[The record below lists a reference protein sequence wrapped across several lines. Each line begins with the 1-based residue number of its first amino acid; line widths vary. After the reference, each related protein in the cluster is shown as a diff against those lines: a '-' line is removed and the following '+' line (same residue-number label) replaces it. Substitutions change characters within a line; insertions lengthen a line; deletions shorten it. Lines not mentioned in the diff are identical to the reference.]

1 MDNLGL
7 ATGEIFLLCAICVIL
22 IGDLYVRE
30 NQRPLAYLLAQVS
43 LIGTLLITWSV
54 APESGSATAFGGS
67 FVMDQMSVVCKTWI
81 LVVSIGVFLYSRDY
95 VNSRNITNGE
105 YYTLALCGV
114 LGMMIMVSSSTMLT
128 LYLGLELLSLSLY
141 ALVALNRKD
150 ARSSEAAMKY
160 FVLGALASGALLYG
174 ISMIYGATGSLH
186 FSAISAELATDAD
199 STAAVFGLAFLVVG
213 IAFKFG
219 AAPFHMWV
227 PDVYDGA
234 PTSVTLYISS
244 APKIAAFALAMRFL
258 VDGLETAHSNWQG
271 MLIILSLLSIA
282 LGNVIAIAQVSIKR
296 MLAYSTIS
304 HVGFILLGILS
315 GSEQGYSASMFY
327 AITYA
332 FTSMGAFGIILALD
346 RAGARTGE
354 EVQLLTDLRG
364 LFRRNPVY
372 AAVMMLLLVSMA
384 GVPPT
389 VGFYAKLAV
398 LGAVVQAELVWL
410 AVVAV
415 VFSVVGA
422 FYYLRVIKYM
432 FFDDPAETQPVLAA
446 FDVKVGLAINGAAIL
461 LFGVFPG
468 LIMAACVAAFGS

>member
-7 ATGEIFLLCAICVIL
+7 ATPEIFLLCAICVIL

-30 NQRPLAYLLAQVS
+30 DQRPLAYLLAQVS
-43 LIGTLLITWSV
+43 LIGTLLLTWSI
-54 APESGSATAFGGS
+54 APETGSATAFGGS

-81 LVVSIGVFLYSRDY
+81 LAVSIGVFLYSRDY
-95 VNSRNITNGE
+95 INSRNITNGE

-150 ARSSEAAMKY
+150 VRSSEAAMKY

-186 FSAISAELATDAD
+186 FDAISNALATDAD

-213 IAFKFG
+213 IGFKFG

-227 PDVYDGA
+227 PDVYEGA

-258 VDGLETAHSNWQG
+258 VDGLENAHSNWQG
-271 MLIILSLLSIA
+271 MLIILSVMSIV

-332 FTSMGAFGIILALD
+332 FTSMGAFGIILAMD
-346 RAGARTGE
+346 RVGAD
-354 EVQLLTDLRG
+354 VQLLTDLRG

-398 LGAVVQAELVWL
+398 LSAVVQADLVWL

-415 VFSVVGA
+415 IFSVVGA

-432 FFDDPAETQPVLAA
+432 FFDEPAETQPVLAA
-446 FDVKVGLAINGAAIL
+446 FDVKVGLSINGAAIL

-468 LIMAACVAAFGS
+468 LIMAACVAAFSG

>member
-7 ATGEIFLLCAICVIL
+7 ATPEIFLLCAICVIL

-30 NQRPLAYLLAQVS
+30 DQRPLAYLLAQVS
-43 LIGTLLITWSV
+43 LIGTLLLTWSI
-54 APESGSATAFGGS
+54 APETGGATAFGGS

-81 LVVSIGVFLYSRDY
+81 LAVSIGVFLYSRDY

-150 ARSSEAAMKY
+150 VRSSEAAMKY

-186 FSAISAELATDAD
+186 FNAISTALATDAD

-213 IAFKFG
+213 IGFKFG

-258 VDGLETAHSNWQG
+258 VDGLENAHSNWQG
-271 MLIILSLLSIA
+271 MLIILSLMSIV

-332 FTSMGAFGIILALD
+332 FTSMGAFGIILAMD
-346 RAGARTGE
+346 RVGAD
-354 EVQLLTDLRG
+354 VQLLTDLRG

-372 AAVMMLLLVSMA
+372 ALVMMLLLVSMA
-384 GVPPT
+384 GVPPM

-398 LGAVVQAELVWL
+398 LSAVVQADLVWL

-415 VFSVVGA
+415 IFSVVGA

-432 FFDDPAETQPVLAA
+432 FFDEPAETQPVLAA
-446 FDVKVGLAINGAAIL
+446 VDVKVGLSINGAAVL

-468 LIMAACVAAFGS
+468 LIMAACVAAFSG

>member
-1 MDNLGL
+1 
-7 ATGEIFLLCAICVIL
+7 
-22 IGDLYVRE
+22 
-30 NQRPLAYLLAQVS
+30 
-43 LIGTLLITWSV
+43 
-54 APESGSATAFGGS
+54 
-67 FVMDQMSVVCKTWI
+67 
-81 LVVSIGVFLYSRDY
+81 
-95 VNSRNITNGE
+95 
-105 YYTLALCGV
+105 
-114 LGMMIMVSSSTMLT
+114 MLT

-186 FSAISAELATDAD
+186 FNAISTALATDAD

-213 IAFKFG
+213 IGFKFG

-258 VDGLETAHSNWQG
+258 VDGLENAHSNWQG
-271 MLIILSLLSIA
+271 MLIILSLMSIV

-332 FTSMGAFGIILALD
+332 FTSMGAFGIILAMD
-346 RAGARTGE
+346 RVGAD
-354 EVQLLTDLRG
+354 VQLLTDLRG

-372 AAVMMLLLVSMA
+372 ALVMMLLLVSMA
-384 GVPPT
+384 GVPPM

-398 LGAVVQAELVWL
+398 LSAVVQADLVWL

-415 VFSVVGA
+415 IFSVVGA

-432 FFDDPAETQPVLAA
+432 FFDEPAETQPVLAA
-446 FDVKVGLAINGAAIL
+446 FDVKVGLSINGAAVL

-468 LIMAACVAAFGS
+468 LIMAACVAAFSG

>member
-22 IGDLYVRE
+22 VGDLYVRE
-30 NQRPLAYLLAQVS
+30 DQRPLAYLLAQVS
-43 LIGTLLITWSV
+43 LVGTLLLTWSV

-67 FVMDQMSVVCKTWI
+67 FVMDQMSNVCKTWI

-114 LGMMIMVSSSTMLT
+114 LGMMIMVSSNTMLT

-141 ALVALNRKD
+141 ALVALNRTD

-174 ISMIYGATGSLH
+174 ISMIYGATGNLH
-186 FSAISAELATDAD
+186 FSDISRALTSESD

-213 IAFKFG
+213 IGFKFG

-258 VDGLETAHSNWQG
+258 VDGLESAHSNWQG
-271 MLIILSLLSIA
+271 MLIILSVLSIA
-282 LGNVIAIAQVSIKR
+282 LGNVIALAQVSIKR

-332 FTSMGAFGIILALD
+332 FTSMGAFGIILAMD
-346 RAGARTGE
+346 RIGAD
-354 EVQLLTDLRG
+354 VQLLTDLRG

-372 AAVMMLLLVSMA
+372 AGVMMLLLVSMA

-398 LGAVVQAELVWL
+398 LGAVVQADLVWL

-415 VFSVVGA
+415 IFSVVGA

-432 FFDDPAETQPVLAA
+432 FFDEPAETQPVLAA
-446 FDVKVGLAINGAAIL
+446 FDVKVGLTINGAAIL

-468 LIMAACVAAFGS
+468 LIMAACVAAFGG

>member
-1 MDNLGL
+1 MDNIGL

-30 NQRPLAYLLAQVS
+30 DQRPLAYLLAQVS
-43 LIGTLLITWSV
+43 LIGTLLLTWSV

-67 FVMDQMSVVCKTWI
+67 FVVDQMSNVCKTWI

-95 VNSRNITNGE
+95 VNSRNITSGE

-174 ISMIYGATGSLH
+174 ISMIYGATGSLQ
-186 FSAISAELATDAD
+186 FDAISAALATDAD

-213 IAFKFG
+213 IGFKFG

-271 MLIILSLLSIA
+271 MLIILSVMSIV

-315 GSEQGYSASMFY
+315 GSDQGYSASMFY

-332 FTSMGAFGIILALD
+332 FTSMGAFGIILAMD
-346 RAGARTGE
+346 RVGADIH
-354 EVQLLTDLRG
+354 LLTDLRG

-372 AAVMMLLLVSMA
+372 AGVMMLLLVSMA

-398 LGAVVQAELVWL
+398 LGAVVQADLVWL

-432 FFDDPAETQPVLAA
+432 FFDEPAEAQPVLAA
-446 FDVKVGLAINGAAIL
+446 FDVKVGLTINGAAIL

-468 LIMAACVAAFGS
+468 LIMAACVAAFSA

>member
-7 ATGEIFLLCAICVIL
+7 ATPEIFLLCAICVIL

-30 NQRPLAYLLAQVS
+30 DQRPLAYLLAQVS
-43 LIGTLLITWSV
+43 LIGTLLLTWSI
-54 APESGSATAFGGS
+54 APETGGATAFGGS

-81 LVVSIGVFLYSRDY
+81 LAVSIGVFLYSRDY

-160 FVLGALASGALLYG
+160 FVLGALASGALLNG

-186 FSAISAELATDAD
+186 FNAISTALATDAD

-213 IAFKFG
+213 IGFKFG

-258 VDGLETAHSNWQG
+258 VDGLENAHSNWQG
-271 MLIILSLLSIA
+271 MLIILSLMSIV

-332 FTSMGAFGIILALD
+332 FTSMGAFGIILAMD
-346 RAGARTGE
+346 RVGAD
-354 EVQLLTDLRG
+354 VQLLTDLRG

-372 AAVMMLLLVSMA
+372 ALVMMLLLVSMA
-384 GVPPT
+384 GVPPM

-398 LGAVVQAELVWL
+398 LSAVVQADLVWL

-415 VFSVVGA
+415 IFSVVGA

-432 FFDDPAETQPVLAA
+432 FFDEPAETQPVLAA
-446 FDVKVGLAINGAAIL
+446 FDVKVGLSINGAAVL

-468 LIMAACVAAFGS
+468 LIMAACVAAFSG

>member
-1 MDNLGL
+1 MDNLSL

-30 NQRPLAYLLAQVS
+30 DRRPMAYLLSQITLVVT
-43 LIGTLLITWSV
+43 LILTWVV
-54 APESGSATAFGGS
+54 APDSGTVTAFGGS
-67 FVMDQMSVVCKTWI
+67 FVVDPMSKLCKSWI
-81 LVVSIGVFLYSRDY
+81 LAVSIGVFLYSRDY
-95 VNSRNITNGE
+95 VNTHRIMVGE
-105 YYTLALCGV
+105 YYTLALSGV
-114 LGMMIMVSSSTMLT
+114 LGMMIMVSSNTMLT

-141 ALVALNRKD
+141 ALVALNRND
-150 ARSSEAAMKY
+150 VRSSEAAMKY

-174 ISMIYGATGSLH
+174 ISMIYGATGSLE
-186 FSAISAELATDAD
+186 FAAIATALEAD
-199 STAAVFGLAFLVVG
+199 SGSTAAVFGLAFIVVG

-244 APKIAAFALAMRFL
+244 APKIAAFALSMRFL
-258 VDGLETAHSNWQG
+258 VDGLETAHTSWQG
-271 MLIILSLLSIA
+271 MLIILAVLSIVI
-282 LGNVIAIAQVSIKR
+282 GNVVALAQVSIKR

-315 GSEQGYSASMFY
+315 GSDEGYSASMFY

-332 FTSMGAFGIILALD
+332 LTSMGAFGIILAMD
-346 RAGARTGE
+346 RMGANVE
-354 EVQLLTDLRG
+354 LLTDLRG

-372 AAVMMLLLVSMA
+372 AAVMMVLLVSMT

-398 LGAVVQAELVWL
+398 LSAVVSANLTWL

-432 FFDDPAETQPVLAA
+432 FFDEPVEPQPVVAA
-446 FDVKVGLAINGAAIL
+446 LDVQMGLTINGLAVL
-461 LFGVFPG
+461 LFGIFPG
-468 LIMAACVAAFGS
+468 LIMAACVAAFAG